1 MISSSEKILEAKLSN
16 MAFLPF
22 GKFYVMGNFTG
33 SGSYQ
38 ESVKVW
44 GFVTLLFFF
53 LFNYFLVVGFFDLF
67 VCCFLMAHYD

>member
-53 LFNYFLVVGFFDLF
+53 FSF
-67 VCCFLMAHYD
+67 